1 MNPKIIKLKEEFDK
15 NNIKISS
22 LQARNKKI
30 AAAIT
35 EMENTDIIG
44 TVREFR
50 LSPDELMELLCA
62 MKKSPIPDI
71 NNKRLESETHEK

>member
-1 MNPKIIKLKEEFDK
+1 MNPKITKLKEEFDK

-44 TVREFR
+44 MVREFR

-71 NNKRLESETHEK
+71 NNERLESETHEK

>member
-1 MNPKIIKLKEEFDK
+1 MNPKITKLKEEFEK
-15 NNIKISS
+15 NNRKISS

-44 TVREFR
+44 MVREFS
-50 LSPDELMELLCA
+50 LSPDELMELLCT
-62 MKKSPIPDI
+62 MKKAPIPDI
-71 NNKRLESETHEK
+71 NNERLESETHEK

>member
-1 MNPKIIKLKEEFDK
+1 MNPKITKLKEEFEK
-15 NNIKISS
+15 NNRKMSN

-30 AAAIT
+30 SAAIT

-44 TVREFR
+44 MVREFS

-62 MKKSPIPDI
+62 MKKAPIPDI
-71 NNKRLESETHEK
+71 NNERLESETHEK